1 MGLISSVAM
10 LFSSD
15 TAQMTKGF
23 KSAESGLGSF
33 ASSIMSTSNML
44 KGAFAAAVGGAG
56 VYGLVKLAKAG
67 AEVEDKI
74 GRMRGAFGDSS
85 GEIEA
90 LADKM
95 ARAFGSSKTEIVEA
109 ATGFGN
115 ALQGLGATQG
125 EAAQYSEAFTRL
137 ANDMSAAFGG
147 DVQGNL

>member
-1 MGLISSVAM
+1 GLISSVAM

-33 ASSIMSTSNML
+33 ASSVMSTSNLL
-44 KGAFAAAVGGAG
+44 KGAFAAAVGGAS
-56 VYGLVKLAKAG
+56 VYGIVRMAKAG

-74 GRMRGAFGDSS
+74 ARMRGTFGDSA
-85 GEIEA
+85 GDIEA
-90 LADKM
+90 LADRM
-95 ARAFGSSKTEIVEA
+95 GRAFGSSKTEIFEA

-115 ALQGLGATQG
+115 ALKGMGATQG

-137 ANDMSAAFGG
+137 ANDMST
-147 DVQGNL
+147 